1 MKITDTHIYFYG
13 EKPFSNWS
21 FSRFKIWIVPSNED
35 YNLGFTGID
44 AEFVNSEQAFM
55 AAKAA
60 YFDDKETLKQI
71 LNTGEPEKVKQ
82 LGRQVKNFNV
92 DKWTAVSRVIMYDI
106 LLDKFG
112 QNPDLLKTLLDTGD
126 KVLVEAS
133 PYDTVWGVGLGED
146 DPLILDPANW
156 RGKNLLGFALMAVRE
171 KLKDPETRNLYGFV
185 TQNKN

>member
-21 FSRFKIWIVPSNED
+21 ASRFTSWIAPSEED
-35 YNLGFTGID
+35 YGAGFRGTD

-71 LNTGEPEKVKQ
+71 LNTGEPEKVKK
-82 LGRQVKNFNV
+82 LGRQVKNFNP
-92 DKWTAVSRVIMYDI
+92 DAWTAVSPVIMYDI

-112 QNPDLLKTLLDTGD
+112 QNPDLLKMLLDTGD

-185 TQNKN
+185 TQNKK